1 MVVAGM
7 LLGIKNEKKAERSKR
22 ETILHVQRVQWTKG
36 FPTITKVSAIYL
48 FIYLMFSF
56 SSHFTSEETTYP
68 EGTCIN
74 KGQMKTALVYYTQLT
89 INSTEIRQIAQY
101 LNH

>member
-1 MVVAGM
+1 MRKRQNDPNVKLFFMCNV
-7 LLGIKNEKKAERSKR
+7 LSERRDSLQLPR
-22 ETILHVQRVQWTKG
+22 YLP
-36 FPTITKVSAIYL
+36 FIYL